1 MSSNTNLSYKRA
13 VRILTGACGLL
24 FSAFSFIYL
33 YLFQGDVLGALH
45 YSLSQGK
52 THYSPL
58 AGAIIITLVLLIF
71 RWGINGLLGLKGS
84 VRSLSYFPS
93 CLLLGVLTDVNR
105 SLYHGGNFADKWLW
119 LLPLLL
125 IMYVGVV
132 FVLRR
137 IFRHW
142 LDHESSVIGLINS
155 NLAILLILC
164 LMTACIGNSDIN
176 FHHEL
181 AIENA
186 IREKDYKA
194 ARKVGYE
201 SLDPSRTLT
210 VLRAYALSR
219 EGTMGEHLF
228 EYPQYYGSD
237 GLLFSSSSQGTLRL
251 DADSL
256 YNYLGAKPYT
266 AESTTDFL
274 ARICRDEVGKHTALD
289 YYLSALLLDKKLD
302 KFASVVEDSFF
313 EQDTL
318 PRYYRE
324 AIMLYKQSPP
334 AYPRV
339 LNDTLM
345 IQRLQEFDKL
355 QKEYTSPVEQKNRM
369 RREFGDTYWW
379 YYRYQ

>member
-93 CLLLGVLTDVNR
+93 
-105 SLYHGGNFADKWLW
+105 LYHGGNFADKWLW

-176 FHHEL
+176 FHH
-181 AIENA
+181 
-186 IREKDYKA
+186 
-194 ARKVGYE
+194 G
-201 SLDPSRTLT
+201 
-210 VLRAYALSR
+210 
-219 EGTMGEHLF
+219 
-228 EYPQYYGSD
+228 
-237 GLLFSSSSQGTLRL
+237 
-251 DADSL
+251 
-256 YNYLGAKPYT
+256 
-266 AESTTDFL
+266 
-274 ARICRDEVGKHTALD
+274 
-289 YYLSALLLDKKLD
+289 
-302 KFASVVEDSFF
+302 
-313 EQDTL
+313 
-318 PRYYRE
+318 YRE
-324 AIMLYKQSPP
+324 CH
-334 AYPRV
+334 PRE
-339 LNDTLM
+339 
-345 IQRLQEFDKL
+345 RL
-355 QKEYTSPVEQKNRM
+355 
-369 RREFGDTYWW
+369 
-379 YYRYQ
+379 

>member
-324 AIMLYKQSPP
+324 AIMLYKQSPS

>member
-1 MSSNTNLSYKRA
+1 M
-13 VRILTGACGLL
+13 
-24 FSAFSFIYL
+24 
-33 YLFQGDVLGALH
+33 
-45 YSLSQGK
+45 
-52 THYSPL
+52 
-58 AGAIIITLVLLIF
+58 
-71 RWGINGLLGLKGS
+71 
-84 VRSLSYFPS
+84 
-93 CLLLGVLTDVNR
+93 
-105 SLYHGGNFADKWLW
+105 
-119 LLPLLL
+119 
-125 IMYVGVV
+125 
-132 FVLRR
+132 
-137 IFRHW
+137 
-142 LDHESSVIGLINS
+142 
-155 NLAILLILC
+155 
-164 LMTACIGNSDIN
+164 
-176 FHHEL
+176 
-181 AIENA
+181 
-186 IREKDYKA
+186 
-194 ARKVGYE
+194 GYE

-324 AIMLYKQSPP
+324 AIMLYKQSHP